1 MKKRRF
7 VYALSAMLLL
17 GTPLVGCNNN
27 PDQPDPDKPLPTPT
41 GGDVH
46 YFDATLSSTST
57 TIGVGETL
65 NIVISNVI
73 DKDGKAISDAEFDYS
88 SDNESVAT
96 VNTNGTITGISAG
109 NAKITVECLDGD
121 AELAVKTFDITVTG
135 KLENANGAY
144 NFVAMDYEEKL
155 DILGKLEKYAVEQ
168 HLTGITLFQ
177 NGGYMMY
184 NDRVVKP
191 TNNYITGYGFG
202 TKEFER
208 LNCVRVFVGEME
220 YHGSI
225 VELTCN
231 L

>member
-27 PDQPDPDKPLPTPT
+27 SEPSGPDKPIPNPTE
-41 GGDVH
+41 GDVH

-135 KLENANGAY
+135 SLENANGAY

-177 NGGYMMY
+177 NGSS
-184 NDRVVKP
+184 
-191 TNNYITGYGFG
+191 GF
-202 TKEFER
+202 
-208 LNCVRVFVGEME
+208 LVA
-220 YHGSI
+220 I
-225 VELTCN
+225 
-231 L
+231 